1 MGLRR
6 RADRRRA
13 RALPHT
19 YAEPGT
25 YDAKLTIRSGDTVI
39 STATQQVRVF
49 EKLEGT
55 LDTTP
60 PTATPFVNDDAT
72 IDAKFTPAGAQS
84 AAGRDVTFQVFRK
97 SELSGAAYPR
107 VKNEVVQTGRR
118 RRRAVRVPRRRA
130 RHRTS

>member
-1 MGLRR
+1 M
-6 RADRRRA
+6 
-13 RALPHT
+13 
-19 YAEPGT
+19 
-25 YDAKLTIRSGDTVI
+25 
-39 STATQQVRVF
+39 F
-49 EKLEGT
+49 EKLDGT

-107 VKNEVVQTGRR
+107 VKSEVVQTGADGVARYAYRGDVLASDIVIACLSYGDSCLNGAETALVLDARARR
-118 RRRAVRVPRRRA
+118 RTCARA
-130 RHRTS
+130 